1 MFSTMKFSSVAFL
14 ISLHLFGVESRTW
27 KSHSLPST
35 AWQSSKVLA
44 LPLRGGDQK
53 NDDIPSVPTYTTQQ
67 TLARGGSTTTET
79 YATGV
84 TVTKPSDALQV
95 TGGLSSENIT
105 EVTEVSEISLSQP
118 KKGRRLKR
126 HKLIARRLKVSIVHA
141 RNYSINVES
150 DI

>member
-1 MFSTMKFSSVAFL
+1 MFATMKFSSVAFL

-53 NDDIPSVPTYTTQQ
+53 HDDIPQVPTYTTQQ

-79 YATGV
+79 YAAGV

-118 KKGRRLKR
+118 KKGKRLKR

-141 RNYSINVES
+141 RNYSI
-150 DI
+150 